1 VADDFTERYRDLLTG
16 WYDCV
21 DRIVLNAYY
30 PMGNTAGGFRTW
42 WRRLIGGSD
51 AEADALLDNAH
62 LMRLAGRF
70 ARRVRA
76 WAADNAVPVI
86 DCPAGERKHLVAEEY
101 LRTHSVGPGVFL
113 ILVARAPAM
122 VWDVRRS
129 ADGTVLG
136 GLARKRTYVNHYS
149 FHIMDRAWGHLV
161 IKMAGHAPFG
171 AQVILNGHEYVAVAA
186 QGEGIG
192 FVKEG
197 NCFTGTT
204 DPAGLAQIADTLSQD
219 AAAGRLGQVI
229 DRWIYTACLV
239 FGLDLADQQRSC
251 FSYAYS
257 VYQAEYSRNLLFAYG
272 GHMDRVFNAMLD
284 RTRSRLDIPAV
295 RTLFG
300 ARRRPR
306 KYGTAPSPRV
316 GVALETPAWD
326 LTVFKVHFGLL
337 TLKGYT
343 KGARVLRFEAITH
356 NTRQLGCGRALDRF
370 PQIIAR
376 LAGMCQRF
384 CTALDCVDTGFIPGG
399 TLDQLPLPAQ
409 LGASR
414 VGGIDVNKPRIRA
427 ALAAVLALA
436 PAPGGFTVADMT
448 ARVHAMTGQTHATY
462 NTRQA
467 AYDLRKLRGKQL
479 VSKPARAR
487 RYYLPGPA
495 ARTISAL
502 LTLRDHVIAPIL
514 AGVQIRRHDHV
525 PARLTPIDQDYEHLR
540 TDMAKL
546 FSHLGIQPGPAAA

>member
-1 VADDFTERYRDLLTG
+1 MADDFTERYRDLLTG
-16 WYDCV
+16 WYDCA

-51 AEADALLDNAH
+51 AEADAVLDNAH

-86 DCPAGERKHLVAEEY
+86 DCTAGERKHLIAEEY

-122 VWDVRRS
+122 VWEVRRS
-129 ADGTVLG
+129 ADGAVIG
-136 GLARKRTYVNHYS
+136 ALARKRTYVNHYS

-171 AQVILNGHEYVAVAA
+171 AQVLLNGHEYVAVAA
-186 QGEGIG
+186 QAAGIG
-192 FVKEG
+192 FTKEG

-204 DPAGLAQIADTLSQD
+204 DPAGL
-219 AAAGRLGQVI
+219 
-229 DRWIYTACLV
+229 
-239 FGLDLADQQRSC
+239 DLADQQRTC
-251 FSYAYS
+251 FTYAYS

-284 RTRSRLDIPAV
+284 RTRSRLDIPAL

-300 ARRRPR
+300 ARRRPG

-316 GVALETPAWD
+316 GVVLETPAWD

-343 KGARVLRFEAITH
+343 KGARVLRFEAINC

-376 LAGMCQRF
+376 LAGICQRF
-384 CTALDCVDTGFIPGG
+384 CTALDCVDIGFLPGG

-427 ALAAVLALA
+427 AL
-436 PAPGGFTVADMT
+436 D
-448 ARVHAMTGQTHATY
+448 R
-462 NTRQA
+462 
-467 AYDLRKLRGKQL
+467 
-479 VSKPARAR
+479 
-487 RYYLPGPA
+487 
-495 ARTISAL
+495 
-502 LTLRDHVIAPIL
+502 
-514 AGVQIRRHDHV
+514 
-525 PARLTPIDQDYEHLR
+525 
-540 TDMAKL
+540 
-546 FSHLGIQPGPAAA
+546 